1 MPRDHSRTPPCPP
14 PAAATAAP
22 AGDAAPEALEAA
34 LDGVRYALLRQNGT
48 GWRLGSL
55 SPLWREEA
63 AGLGVAPDAD
73 ALEALGARGIWLA
86 PDTAAPPL
94 AVMCCGLGSVWP
106 GMGREL
112 YDNFP
117 AAREAMD
124 RVGALADWDVLG
136 LMDET
141 DVEAISHSRRQIP
154 YLFLLE
160 YAQWSQFASLGLA
173 PALFCGHSLGE
184 LIGLSLAGIYGLEE
198 AWYILDTR
206 AGHMAE
212 LEARATRD
220 TGMMAV
226 HAESGVID
234 ETLATWPDIRVSN
247 RNTPRQFILSGP
259 RQSLQEAR
267 AALRKRR
274 IPSML
279 LNVSLAFHHPDM
291 RILRDLSQRRLG
303 ALEMHAPRV
312 PMLSGITAGHYPH
325 DQPSIC
331 RYITDLDENTVI
343 WTDCVD
349 AMWRRDGIRHFLELG
364 PQDTLCGLV
373 ADCEPRALCL
383 SAGRKGNEVA
393 AMRAACARLH
403 ALGHLAFPRIR
414 RLSDARRAADTAP
427 EGTAP
432 DGPTAPAAPVA
443 APDAPAEPFFGQDAE
458 KVSRILDLVAEA
470 CGRPRAALRPEHDL
484 RYDLALRSSRFPL
497 LLQEAERRL
506 GVRVE
511 FEALLQVAT
520 VGDLVRVLLGRAQGE
535 AAASPQGR
543 VRAARRNVLFPPLRR
558 FALPEDSAAAHA
570 SGGVCRGRPTLLP
583 LDPGGTGP
591 RVEPGGVY
599 ALCVLDTAL
608 LPELWSGLA
617 AFSATLGVPRARMA
631 ACAPLVRAGS
641 RLLPLEPDAADG
653 PEALSAA
660 LDALFAAEGRLD
672 GIFLVPPPATL
683 ATDAPPPAAD
693 AVSAACGAWR
703 ARHAESGAWFA
714 CLRRWRGT
722 PSQTAAV
729 LTGEAEISAPVSAWM
744 RAMAAMGASPV
755 LALLDDGR
763 RLGRDALGDMCAAEL
778 FRGDGRPALLAL
790 PEAAGATPPA
800 GPAPARHPA
809 PLEDR
814 PELFAPV
821 YPEPWAGSLPL
832 LPPESGLFQGG
843 CQFSRFAD
851 PALAEHGGWAPSGPD
866 ADGAVPWLPFSRALL
881 ALLQGARLLLP
892 WLTVTGFSDVR
903 FFAPPLLPP
912 GITREG
918 RVTARAQPWI
928 IHDGAMTRMCR
939 VALSVRELAANG
951 RHTDSFA
958 PVAEGMALL
967 AAGPREAPPLA
978 PLPPLPGGEERAAG
992 APLALEPLYARLG
1005 FGPAW
1010 RLVSRMRPVRCGAA
1024 GDVLAVHSG
1033 QLGAGIPEIGILGTG
1048 IPGAA
1053 EVSGPPGTCPVA
1065 PRADWV
1071 YTDALRLTA
1080 AAMESALLILEQEAG
1095 HAAAPSAGRPA
1106 WRCGG
1111 VGFLRFG
1118 AVPRSGAP
1126 AREDGGA
1133 GTPRGGTFAL
1143 EVRRTWDDGSRVR
1156 FDTQVS
1162 GADGAV
1168 PLTLH
1173 HLEFERSD
1181 GAP

>member
-1 MPRDHSRTPPCPP
+1 MPRDERRTPPCPP
-14 PAAATAAP
+14 TAATAAP

-63 AGLGVAPDAD
+63 AGLGAAPDA
-73 ALEALGARGIWLA
+73 AALGALAARGVWLA
-86 PDTAAPPL
+86 PDAAAPPL
-94 AVMCCGLGSVWP
+94 AVMCCGLGAVWP

-124 RVGALADWDVLG
+124 RVASLADWDVLG

-198 AWYILDTR
+198 AWYILETR

-234 ETLATWPDIRVSN
+234 EMLADWPDIYVSN

-259 RQSLQEAR
+259 RQSLQAAR

-279 LNVSLAFHHPDM
+279 LNVSLAFHHPGM

-343 WTDCVD
+343 WTDCVN

-403 ALGHLAFPRIR
+403 ALGHLSFPRIR
-414 RLSDARRAADTAP
+414 RLGAARRAADPAP
-427 EGTAP
+427 EDMVPSAA
-432 DGPTAPAAPVA
+432 DVPAAAAA
-443 APDAPAEPFFGQDAE
+443 APDVPVEALFGQDAE

-470 CGRPRAALRPEHDL
+470 CGRPRAALRPGHDL

-511 FEALLQVAT
+511 FEALLHVVT
-520 VGDLVRVLLGRAQGE
+520 VGDLVRVLLGRGRG
-535 AAASPQGR
+535 AAADGPQGR
-543 VRAARRNVLFPPLRR
+543 GRAARRKVLFPPLRR
-558 FALPEDSAAAHA
+558 FALPEGGESAQ
-570 SGGVCRGRPTLLP
+570 SPGRPTPLP

-591 RVEPGGVY
+591 GVEPGGVY
-599 ALCVLDTAL
+599 ALCVLDAAL

-617 AFSATLGVPRARMA
+617 AFSATLGVPRACAA

-641 RLLPLEPDAADG
+641 RLLPLELDAAGG
-653 PEALSAA
+653 PEALTAA
-660 LDALFAAEGRLD
+660 LDSLLAAAGRLD
-672 GIFLVPPPATL
+672 GIVFVPPPASL
-683 ATDAPPPAAD
+683 AAD
-693 AVSAACGAWR
+693 AMPPAPKGTREDALAAACGAWR
-703 ARHAESGAWFA
+703 ARHAGNGAWFA

-722 PSQTAAV
+722 PAQTAAA
-729 LTGEAEISAPVSAWM
+729 LAGAGDILAPVDGWM
-744 RAMAAMGASPV
+744 RGMGAAGAAPV

-763 RLGRDALGDMCAAEL
+763 RPGRDALGDQCAAEL
-778 FRGDGRPALLAL
+778 FRGGGRSVLLAL
-790 PEAAGATPPA
+790 AEAEAAD
-800 GPAPARHPA
+800 GPSAPDRPA

-821 YPEPWAGSLPL
+821 YPEPWAGFLPP

-851 PALAEHGGWAPSGPD
+851 PALAEHGGWAPAGPGTGG
-866 ADGAVPWLPFSRALL
+866 GAAWLPFSRALL

-903 FFAPPLLPP
+903 FFDAPLLPP
-912 GITREG
+912 GVTREG

-928 IHDGAMTRMCR
+928 MHDGAMTRMCR
-939 VALSVRELAANG
+939 VALSVRELAVNG
-951 RHTDSFA
+951 RHKDTFA

-967 AAGPREAPPLA
+967 ASCPREAPPLA
-978 PLPPLPGGEERAAG
+978 PLPPVSGGEGIAAG
-992 APLALEPLYARLG
+992 ADLALEPLYARLG

-1010 RLVSRMRPVRCGAA
+1010 QMISRMRPVRCGDG
-1024 GDVLAVHSG
+1024 GDVPAVHIG
-1033 QLGAGIPEIGILGTG
+1033 TLGAGT
-1048 IPGAA
+1048 PGAA
-1053 EVSGPPGTCPVA
+1053 HAPGMPGARPVA
-1065 PRADWV
+1065 PRADWG
-1071 YTDALRLTA
+1071 YADALCLTA
-1080 AAMESALLILEQEAG
+1080 AVMESALLILEQEGGAPAAG
-1095 HAAAPSAGRPA
+1095 HAETPAAGLPA

-1111 VGFLRFG
+1111 AGFIRFG
-1118 AVPRSGAP
+1118 AAPGNGAP
-1126 AREDGGA
+1126 AQAGGRAGERRGGA
-1133 GTPRGGTFAL
+1133 FGL
-1143 EVRRTWDDGSRVR
+1143 EVRRTWDDGNRVR
-1156 FDTQVS
+1156 FDAQVS
-1162 GADGAV
+1162 GADGSV

-1173 HLEFERSD
+1173 HLEFERPD
-1181 GAP
+1181 GAR

>member
-1 MPRDHSRTPPCPP
+1 MPRDERRTPPCPP
-14 PAAATAAP
+14 PAGAAAAP

-63 AGLGVAPDAD
+63 AGLGLAPDAD
-73 ALEALGARGIWLA
+73 ALEALAARGIWLA
-86 PDTAAPPL
+86 PDTPAPPL

-124 RVGALADWDVLG
+124 RVAALADWDVLG

-234 ETLATWPDIRVSN
+234 ETLANWPDIYVSN

-259 RQSLQEAR
+259 RQSLQAAR

-303 ALEMHAPRV
+303 ALEMRAPRV

-414 RLSDARRAADTAP
+414 RLGAARRAADPAP
-427 EGTAP
+427 EG
-432 DGPTAPAAPVA
+432 AAPEGA

-458 KVSRILDLVAEA
+458 KAARILELVAEA
-470 CGRPRAALRPEHDL
+470 CGRPRAALRLEHDL

-520 VGDLVRVLLGRAQGE
+520 VGDLVRVLLGRAGGK
-535 AAASPQGR
+535 AADGPQGR
-543 VRAARRNVLFPPLRR
+543 PQAARRNVLFPPLRR
-558 FALPEDSAAAHA
+558 FAPPEDSDPASV

-583 LDPGGTGP
+583 LDPGGTGR

-617 AFSATLGVPRARMA
+617 AFSATLGVPRACMA

-641 RLLPLEPDAADG
+641 RLLPLEPDAANG
-653 PEALSAA
+653 PEALTAA

-672 GIFLVPPPATL
+672 GIVFVPPAASL
-683 ATDAPPPAAD
+683 ATDGPSPAPGSAPED
-693 AVSAACGAWR
+693 VLGAACGAWR

-722 PSQTAAV
+722 SSQAAAV
-729 LTGEAEISAPVSAWM
+729 LAGVEEALAPVDAWM
-744 RAMAAMGASPV
+744 RDMRAMGAAPV

-763 RLGRDALGDMCAAEL
+763 RLGRNALGDQCAAEL
-778 FRGDGRPALLAL
+778 FLGGGRSVLLAL
-790 PEAAGATPPA
+790 PEAADGATPSA
-800 GPAPARHPA
+800 RPAPARDPA

-821 YPEPWAGSLPL
+821 YPEPWAGSLPP
-832 LPPESGLFQGG
+832 LPPENGLFQGG

-918 RVTARAQPWI
+918 RVTARVQPWI

-951 RHTDSFA
+951 RHMDTFA

-967 AAGPREAPPLA
+967 AAGPREAPPLG
-978 PLPPLPGGEERAAG
+978 PLPPLSGGEERAAG
-992 APLALEPLYARLG
+992 AVLALEPLYARLG

-1010 RLVSRMRPVRCGAA
+1010 RLVSRMRPVLGGAA
-1024 GDVLAVHSG
+1024 GDALAVHIG
-1033 QLGAGIPEIGILGTG
+1033 TLGAGM
-1048 IPGAA
+1048 
-1053 EVSGPPGTCPVA
+1053 PGTCPVA

-1080 AAMESALLILEQEAG
+1080 AAMESALLILEQEGGAPAAG
-1095 HAAAPSAGRPA
+1095 HPTAPSAGRAA

-1118 AVPRSGAP
+1118 AAPRSGAP
-1126 AREDGGA
+1126 AREDGRA
-1133 GTPRGGTFAL
+1133 GTPRGETFDL

-1156 FDTQVS
+1156 FDMQVS
-1162 GADGAV
+1162 GAGGAV

>member
-1 MPRDHSRTPPCPP
+1 MPRDDSRTPPCPP
-14 PAAATAAP
+14 PAAAAAAP
-22 AGDAAPEALEAA
+22 AGDAAPEAPEVA

-63 AGLGVAPDAD
+63 AGLGAAPDAG
-73 ALEALGARGIWLA
+73 ALEALAARGVWLA
-86 PDTAAPPL
+86 PDAAAPPL

-124 RVGALADWDVLG
+124 RVAALADWDVLG

-184 LIGLSLAGIYGLEE
+184 LIALSLSGIYGLEE
-198 AWYILDTR
+198 AWYILETR

-234 ETLATWPDIRVSN
+234 ETLANWPDIHVSN

-259 RQSLQEAR
+259 RQSLQAAR

-312 PMLSGITAGHYPH
+312 PMLSGITAAQYPH

-403 ALGHLAFPRIR
+403 ALGHLSFPRIC
-414 RLSDARRAADTAP
+414 RLGAARRAADTAP
-427 EGTAP
+427 EA
-432 DGPTAPAAPVA
+432 TAPAAPEVPAASAA
-443 APDAPAEPFFGQDAE
+443 APEAPVEALFGQDAE
-458 KVSRILDLVAEA
+458 KAARILDLVAEA
-470 CGRPRAALRPEHDL
+470 SGRPRAALRPEHDL

-520 VGDLVRVLLGRAQGE
+520 VGDLVRVLLGRARGE
-535 AAASPQGR
+535 GADGPQGR
-543 VRAARRNVLFPPLRR
+543 PQAARRKVLFPPLRR
-558 FALPEDSAAAHA
+558 FSLPDGLS
-570 SGGVCRGRPTLLP
+570 RGRPTPLP

-591 RVEPGGVY
+591 GVKPGGVY
-599 ALCVLDTAL
+599 ALCVLDAAL

-617 AFSATLGVPRARMA
+617 AFSATLGVPRACVA

-653 PEALSAA
+653 PEALTAA

-672 GIFLVPPPATL
+672 GIFLVPSSASL
-683 ATDAPPPAAD
+683 AAD
-693 AVSAACGAWR
+693 AVPPARGDAPGEALVAACGAWR
-703 ARHAESGAWFA
+703 ARHAESGTWFA

-722 PSQTAAV
+722 PPQVAAV
-729 LTGEAEISAPVSAWM
+729 LAGEAGVLAPVDAWM
-744 RAMAAMGASPV
+744 RSVAAAGAAPV

-778 FRGDGRPALLAL
+778 FRGGGQPALLAL
-790 PEAAGATPPA
+790 PEAEAADGAALPA
-800 GPAPARHPA
+800 RPAPARHPA

-814 PELFAPV
+814 PELSAPV

-832 LPPESGLFQGG
+832 LPPENGLFQGG

-851 PALAEHGGWAPSGPD
+851 PALAEHGGWTPPGPD
-866 ADGAVPWLPFSRALL
+866 AGGAAPWLPVSRALL

-928 IHDGAMTRMCR
+928 MHDGAMTRMCR
-939 VALSVRELAANG
+939 VALSVRELTANG
-951 RHTDSFA
+951 RHTDTFA

-967 AAGPREAPPLA
+967 ASGPREAPPLA
-978 PLPPLPGGEERAAG
+978 PLPGGECREAG
-992 APLALEPLYARLG
+992 ADLALEPLYARLG

-1010 RLVSRMRPVRCGAA
+1010 RLVSRMWPARRGAT
-1024 GDVLAVHSG
+1024 GDVLAVHRG
-1033 QLGAGIPEIGILGTG
+1033 TLETGMPGTG

-1053 EVSGPPGTCPVA
+1053 DASGTAGARPVA
-1065 PRADWV
+1065 PRADWG
-1071 YTDALRLTA
+1071 YADALRLIA

-1095 HAAAPSAGRPA
+1095 PAGGPSAGRPA

-1111 VGFLRFG
+1111 AGFIRFG
-1118 AVPRSGAP
+1118 AAPGNGAP
-1126 AREDGGA
+1126 TGEGGA
-1133 GTPRGGTFAL
+1133 GACPGATPGL
-1143 EVRRTWDDGSRVR
+1143 EVRRTWDDGKRVR
-1156 FDTQVS
+1156 FDAQIAGT
-1162 GADGAV
+1162 DGTV

-1173 HLEFERSD
+1173 HLEFERPD
-1181 GAP
+1181 GAL

>member
-1 MPRDHSRTPPCPP
+1 MPRDERRTPPCPP

-22 AGDAAPEALEAA
+22 AGDAAPEALETA

-63 AGLGVAPDAD
+63 AGLGAAPDAAALD
-73 ALEALGARGIWLA
+73 ALAARGVWLA
-86 PDTAAPPL
+86 PDAAAPPL
-94 AVMCCGLGSVWP
+94 AVMCCGLGSVRP

-124 RVGALADWDVLG
+124 RVAALADWDVLG

-226 HAESGVID
+226 HAESDVID
-234 ETLATWPDIRVSN
+234 ETLANWPDIYVSN

-259 RQSLQEAR
+259 RQSLQAAR

-303 ALEMHAPRV
+303 ALEMRAPRV
-312 PMLSGITAGHYPH
+312 PMLSGITAGYYPH

-393 AMRAACARLH
+393 AMREACARLH
-403 ALGHLAFPRIR
+403 ALGHLSFPRIR
-414 RLSDARRAADTAP
+414 RLGAARRAAEPAP
-427 EGTAP
+427 EDAAPSAP
-432 DGPTAPAAPVA
+432 DVPAAPAA
-443 APDAPAEPFFGQDAE
+443 APDVPAEALFGEDAD

-511 FEALLQVAT
+511 FEALLQVTT
-520 VGDLVRVLLGRAQGE
+520 VGDLVRVLLGDARGGAAGDPRGRAR
-535 AAASPQGR
+535 P
-543 VRAARRNVLFPPLRR
+543 ARRKILFPPLRR
-558 FALPEDSAAAHA
+558 FALPQGGESALS
-570 SGGVCRGRPTLLP
+570 SGGALQDRPMPLP
-583 LDPGGTGP
+583 LDPGGAGP
-591 RVEPGGVY
+591 GVKPGGVY

-608 LPELWSGLA
+608 LPELWNGLA
-617 AFSATLGVPRARMA
+617 AFSATLGVPRACVT

-641 RLLPLEPDAADG
+641 RLLPLELDAASG
-653 PEALSAA
+653 PEALTAA
-660 LDALFAAEGRLD
+660 LDGLFAAEGRLD
-672 GIFLVPPPATL
+672 GIVFVPPPASSATGAVPPSPHGAREDAL
-683 ATDAPPPAAD
+683 A
-693 AVSAACGAWR
+693 AACGAWR
-703 ARHAESGAWFA
+703 ARHAGNGPWFA
-714 CLRRWRGT
+714 CLRRWRGA
-722 PSQTAAV
+722 PARTAAV
-729 LTGEAEISAPVSAWM
+729 LAGEGEALAPVAAWM
-744 RAMAAMGASPV
+744 RAMGAVGAAPV

-763 RLGRDALGDMCAAEL
+763 RSGRDALGDLWAAEL
-778 FRGDGRPALLAL
+778 FLGGGRSVLLAM
-790 PEAAGATPPA
+790 PEAEDADG
-800 GPAPARHPA
+800 PA

-821 YPEPWAGSLPL
+821 YPEPWAGF
-832 LPPESGLFQGG
+832 LPPLPRQSGLFQGG

-851 PALAEHGGWAPSGPD
+851 PALAEHGGWTPSGTA
-866 ADGAVPWLPFSRALL
+866 ADGGVAWLPFSRALL

-918 RVTARAQPWI
+918 RVTARARPWI
-928 IHDGAMTRMCR
+928 MHDGAMTRMCR
-939 VALSVRELAANG
+939 VELSIRELAANG
-951 RHTDSFA
+951 RHTESFA

-978 PLPPLPGGEERAAG
+978 SLPPTPGGEARAAG
-992 APLALEPLYARLG
+992 PELDLGPLYARLG

-1010 RLVSRMRPVRCGAA
+1010 RMLSRMRPSRRGAA
-1024 GDVLAVHSG
+1024 DGAAAVHIG
-1033 QLGAGIPEIGILGTG
+1033 TLEAGL
-1048 IPGAA
+1048 PGADA
-1053 EVSGPPGTCPVA
+1053 SGTPGARPVA
-1065 PRADWV
+1065 PRADWG
-1071 YTDALRLTA
+1071 YADAMRLTA
-1080 AAMESALLILEQEAG
+1080 AAMEGALLILEQERDVHAAG
-1095 HAAAPSAGRPA
+1095 HPEASSARRPA
-1106 WRCGG
+1106 WRCEG
-1111 VGFLRFG
+1111 VGFIRFG
-1118 AVPRSGAP
+1118 AVPGNGAP
-1126 AREDGGA
+1126 AREGGRA
-1133 GTPRGGTFAL
+1133 GENRHGVPGL
-1143 EVRRTWDDGSRVR
+1143 EVRRTWDDGNRVR
-1156 FDTQVS
+1156 FDAQIS
-1162 GADGAV
+1162 GADGSV

-1173 HLEFERSD
+1173 HLEFERPD
-1181 GAP
+1181 GAR

>member
-1 MPRDHSRTPPCPP
+1 MPRDDSRTPPCPP
-14 PAAATAAP
+14 PAAP

-63 AGLGVAPDAD
+63 AGLGAAPDAAALD
-73 ALEALGARGIWLA
+73 ALAARGVWLA
-86 PDTAAPPL
+86 PDSAAPPL

-124 RVGALADWDVLG
+124 RVAALADWDVLG

-198 AWYILDTR
+198 AWYILETR

-234 ETLATWPDIRVSN
+234 ETLANWPDIYVSN

-259 RQSLQEAR
+259 RQSLQAAR

-303 ALEMHAPRV
+303 ALEMRAPRV

-414 RLSDARRAADTAP
+414 RLGAARRAADPAP
-427 EGTAP
+427 EGAAP
-432 DGPTAPAAPVA
+432 DAPGAPAAPVA
-443 APDAPAEPFFGQDAE
+443 VPDAPVETFFGQDAE
-458 KVSRILDLVAEA
+458 RAARILDLVAEA

-520 VGDLVRVLLGRAQGE
+520 VGDLVRVLLGRAGGK
-535 AAASPQGR
+535 AADGQQGR
-543 VRAARRNVLFPPLRR
+543 PQAARRNVLFPPLRC
-558 FALPEDSAAAHA
+558 FAPPEDSAPASV
-570 SGGVCRGRPTLLP
+570 SGGVSHGRPTLLP

-591 RVEPGGVY
+591 GVKPGGVY
-599 ALCVLDTAL
+599 ALCVLDAEL

-617 AFSATLGVPRARMA
+617 PFSATLAVPRARME
-631 ACAPLVRAGS
+631 ACAPLARAGS
-641 RLLPLEPDAADG
+641 RLLPLEPDAEGG
-653 PEALSAA
+653 PEALIAA
-660 LDALFAAEGRLD
+660 LDALFATEGRLD

-683 ATDAPPPAAD
+683 ATDATPPAAD
-693 AVSAACGAWR
+693 ALGAACGAWR
-703 ARHAESGAWFA
+703 ARHAESGTWFA

-722 PSQTAAV
+722 PSQAAAV
-729 LTGEAEISAPVSAWM
+729 LAGEAEISAPESAWM
-744 RAMAAMGASPV
+744 RGMAAMGAAPV

-778 FRGDGRPALLAL
+778 FRGGGRPALLAL
-790 PEAAGATPPA
+790 PEAEAAGATPPA
-800 GPAPARHPA
+800 RPAPARDPA

-821 YPEPWAGSLPL
+821 YPEPWAGSLPP
-832 LPPESGLFQGG
+832 LPPENGLFQGG

-851 PALAEHGGWAPSGPD
+851 PALAEHGGWAPPGPGSG
-866 ADGAVPWLPFSRALL
+866 GAVAWLPFSRALL

-928 IHDGAMTRMCR
+928 MHDGAMTRMCR

-951 RHTDSFA
+951 RHTDTFA

-967 AAGPREAPPLA
+967 ASGPREAPPLA
-978 PLPPLPGGEERAAG
+978 PLPGGECREAG
-992 APLALEPLYARLG
+992 ADLALEPLYACLG

-1010 RLVSRMRPVRCGAA
+1010 QLVSRLRPARRGAE
-1024 GDVLAVHSG
+1024 GDVLAVHR
-1033 QLGAGIPEIGILGTG
+1033 GTLETG
-1048 IPGAA
+1048 MPVPGMPGAA
-1053 EVSGPPGTCPVA
+1053 DASGTGGARPVA
-1065 PRADWV
+1065 PRADWG

-1080 AAMESALLILEQEAG
+1080 AAMESALLILEQEGGAPAAG
-1095 HAAAPSAGRPA
+1095 HPEGPSAGSPA

-1111 VGFLRFG
+1111 LGFLRFG
-1118 AVPRSGAP
+1118 AVSRNGAP
-1126 AREDGGA
+1126 ADGR
-1133 GTPRGGTFAL
+1133 GTPLGGTFDL
-1143 EVRRTWDDGSRVR
+1143 EVRRTWDDGNRVR

-1173 HLEFERSD
+1173 HLEFERPD
-1181 GAP
+1181 GAR